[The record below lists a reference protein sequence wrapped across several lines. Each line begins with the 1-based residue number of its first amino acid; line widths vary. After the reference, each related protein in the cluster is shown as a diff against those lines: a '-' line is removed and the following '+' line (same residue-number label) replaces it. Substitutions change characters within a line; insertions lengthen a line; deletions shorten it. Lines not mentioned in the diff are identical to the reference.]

1 MATSQKRFFIEKST
15 EKSEL
20 LVQIAKVSGQKIET
34 TDQKIHNFQLTKIGK
49 KRKARMTTIDF
60 ISIGGQQNF
69 GDDAEINPIEIKK
82 ENDKIQNMF
91 EKYKKN
97 SVKFSLEGLL
107 FSSATKN
114 ETEKMF
120 VTVGG
125 LIDVKYG
132 LINGKLYQAIGVTN
146 LNEIENWNEIK
157 KSSRWVII
165 ETQNIYH
172 RVIIETQNI
181 SRTIS

>member
-20 LVQIAKVSGQKIET
+20 LVQTAKVSGQKIET

-69 GDDAEINPIEIKK
+69 EDDAEINPIEIKI

-107 FSSATKN
+107 VSSARKN
-114 ETEKMF
+114 EMEKIF

-125 LIDVKYG
+125 LMDAKYV
-132 LINGKLYQAIGVTN
+132 LINGKLYKTIGVVN
-146 LNEIENWNEIK
+146 LNEIKN
-157 KSSRWVII
+157 
-165 ETQNIYH
+165 
-172 RVIIETQNI
+172 
-181 SRTIS
+181 